1 MNKYRLKVISQ
12 KNGNVTLLRQ
22 FSGKAKEVNNLF
34 YNYSMSNKE
43 NLNKYF
49 NILNNRIINSFTSYE
64 NIILIKYKINCYGD
78 HDDKNQFN
86 NIKIIT
92 R

>member
-1 MNKYRLKVISQ
+1 MEMWHYYDNSV
-12 KNGNVTLLRQ
+12 
-22 FSGKAKEVNNLF
+22 AKPKKLIIYF
-34 YNYSMSNKE
+34 IIIQCPIRA

-49 NILNNRIINSFTSYE
+49 NILNNRIIDSFTSYE
-64 NIILIKYKINCYGD
+64 DIILIKYKINCYGD